1 MKVTINQI
9 QGIALAGKG
18 DSKHWVVMD
27 GPEKFSGLEAGSRPM
42 ELFLISLAGCT
53 GMDVVSLLEK
63 MRVKLDDFKMEVEAE
78 RAETHPKVFTKI
90 RMEYLLFG
98 KDIDPEKVEKAIDLS
113 QNKYCPASAMLK
125 KTVDITTSYK
135 INP

>member
-63 MRVKLDDFKMEVEAE
+63 MRVKLKDFKMEVEAE

-90 RMEYLLFG
+90 RIEYLFFG

-113 QNKYCPASAMLK
+113 QNKYCSASAMLK
-125 KTVDITTSYK
+125 KAVDITTSYK

>member
-18 DSKHWVVMD
+18 DSRHWVVMD

-90 RMEYLLFG
+90 HIEFLFWG
-98 KDIDPEKVEKAIDLS
+98 KDIDPAKVEKAIDLS
-113 QNKYCPASAMLK
+113 QNKYCSASAMLK

>member
-63 MRVKLDDFKMEVEAE
+63 MRVKLEDFKMEAEAE

-90 RMEYLLFG
+90 RIEYLFFG

-113 QNKYCPASAMLK
+113 QNKYCSASAMLK
-125 KTVDITTSYK
+125 KVVDITTSYK

>member
-90 RMEYLLFG
+90 HIEYLFFG
-98 KDIDPEKVEKAIDLS
+98 NDIDPAKVEKAIDLS
-113 QNKYCPASAMLK
+113 QNKYCSASAMLK
-125 KTVDITTSYK
+125 KAVNITTSYK

>member
-63 MRVKLDDFKMEVEAE
+63 MRVKLEDFKMEVEAE
-78 RAETHPKVFTKI
+78 RVETHPKVFTKI
-90 RMEYLLFG
+90 RIEYFFFG

-113 QNKYCPASAMLK
+113 QNKYCSASAMLK
-125 KTVDITTSYK
+125 KVVDIITSYK

>member
-1 MKVTINQI
+1 MKVAINQI
-9 QGIALAGKG
+9 QGLALAGKG
-18 DSKHWVVMD
+18 ESKHWVVMD

-42 ELFLISLAGCT
+42 EVFLISLAGCT

-90 RMEYLLFG
+90 HIEYLFFG

-113 QNKYCPASAMLK
+113 QNKYCSASAMLK
-125 KTVDITTSYK
+125 KAVDITTSYK

>member
-27 GPEKFSGLEAGSRPM
+27 GPEKFSGLEAGSLPM